1 MQPDELFESF
11 DPEPL
16 GTASL
21 AQVHRATLKSGEEVA
36 VKVQHPYVLG
46 NSMVDIKTMELL
58 CSIMSKIFPEFKMQ
72 WLVDESKK
80 NLPTELD
87 FLNEGRNAE
96 KAAKMFVDYEW
107 LRVPKIFWDI
117 STKRVLVME
126 YLPGGQVNDL
136 EYIHANK
143 IDKIDVANKI
153 GQLYSNMIFINGF
166 VHSDPHPG
174 NILVRKTARNETEV
188 ILLDH
193 GLYAVSSAP
202 SYLENSFDFYFS
214 LRCRIKKIKC
224 SFRCRILPM
233 NSVTNTRNCG

>member
-1 MQPDELFESF
+1 MFESF
-11 DPEPL
+11 DEQPL

-21 AQVHRATLKSGEEVA
+21 AQVHRATLKNGQQVA

-46 NSMVDIKTMELL
+46 NSKVDMKTMELL
-58 CSIMSKIFPEFKMQ
+58 CKIMSFVFPDFKMQ

-80 NLPTELD
+80 NLPIELD
-87 FLNEGRNAE
+87 FINEGKNAE
-96 KAAKMFVDYEW
+96 KVASMFRDYSW
-107 LRVPKIFWDI
+107 LRVPKIFWTH

-136 EYIHANK
+136 DYIEANK
-143 IDKIDVANKI
+143 IDKFEVANKI

-174 NILVRKTARNETEV
+174 NILLRKTNNQTEI

-193 GLYAVSSAP
+193 GLYAVSATSASTGP
-202 SYLENSFDFYFS
+202 RRS
-214 LRCRIKKIKC
+214 LTAYPLFRI
-224 SFRCRILPM
+224 
-233 NSVTNTRNCG
+233 